1 MYPIICSIG
10 PIHIYSYGLMLAI
23 AVVVCAF
30 LMSRDA
36 KTMGID
42 SQVIF
47 DCVFWVILVGL
58 LGARLFYIILNW
70 SFFTENPLEVIMIQ
84 RGGLAWQGSLIVG
97 SITGIVFIKRK
108 KLPLLPMLDLAAPYI
123 ALGQAIGRV
132 GCFLNGCCYGKA
144 SDHGIYFP
152 VHDARLIPTQLY
164 CSLGL
169 VIIFFILKYYRHVEK
184 IPGKIFLAYLILAS
198 ALRFFIE
205 FLRADHYRTFLGLSV
220 YQWVS
225 VVILTL
231 ALGVY
236 FKWPR
241 RTP

>member
-1 MYPIICSIG
+1 MYPIICDIG

-23 AVVVCAF
+23 AVMVCAF

-36 KTMGID
+36 SKMGID

-47 DCVFWVILVGL
+47 DAIFWVILIGL
-58 LGARLFYIILNW
+58 MGARLFYIVLNW
-70 SFFTENPLEVIMIQ
+70 SFFAENPLEMIMIQ
-84 RGGLAWQGSLIVG
+84 RGGLAWQGSLVFG
-97 SITGIVFIKRK
+97 LGTGIIFLKRK
-108 KLPLLPMLDLAAPYI
+108 KLPLLPILDLAAPYI

-144 SDHGIYFP
+144 TVHGIYFP
-152 VHDARLIPTQLY
+152 VHDARLHPTQLY

-169 VIIFFILKYYRHVEK
+169 FFIFFLLKYYRRISK
-184 IPGKIFLAYLILAS
+184 IPGEVFIAYLILAS
-198 ALRFFIE
+198 VLRFFVE
-205 FLRADHYRTFLGLSV
+205 FWRADHYRTFLSLSV

-225 VVILTL
+225 LTVLIL
-231 ALGVY
+231 ALGV
-236 FKWPR
+236 WRCRR